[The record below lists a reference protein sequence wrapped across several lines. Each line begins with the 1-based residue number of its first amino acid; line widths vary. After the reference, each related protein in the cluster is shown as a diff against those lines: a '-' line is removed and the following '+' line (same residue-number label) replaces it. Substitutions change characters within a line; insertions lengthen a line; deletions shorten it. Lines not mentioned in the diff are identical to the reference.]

1 MRIVLALGLLLAA
14 APAPASDYPPMFWDI
29 THVTISASVPF
40 AIHDC
45 LRVLKVNRPT
55 ATWTALGMTAAACAA
70 KELILDDK
78 PSWRDVACNVVGL
91 SFAAVMLLKFGK

>member
-1 MRIVLALGLLLAA
+1 MKLTALLLVLL
-14 APAPASDYPPMFWDI
+14 APAQAADYPPLFWDV

-45 LRVLKVNRPT
+45 LRAMKISHPI
-55 ATWTALGMTAAACAA
+55 ATWTALSATTAACAV
-70 KELILDDK
+70 KELFLDDK
-78 PSWRDVACNVVGL
+78 PSWRDVACNAAGL

>member
-1 MRIVLALGLLLAA
+1 MKPLLVLAAILTIARGA
-14 APAPASDYPPMFWDI
+14 DYPPLFWDV
-29 THVTISASVPF
+29 THVTVSASVPF

-45 LRVLKVNRPT
+45 LRAMEVSHPT
-55 ATWTALGMTAAACAA
+55 ATWAALGITAASCAG